1 MPRFLQGYRA
11 QSFPSPAIRSEV
23 FHWLCL
29 NSCYSKRFWLDLK
42 ILLQV
47 LMNEKNIDDLVLFL
61 LSTFPSTRMR
71 ACVKVAMPSRQGV
84 IDSSNVC
91 FPLSPP
97 TRLAVFR
104 GKSGMEG
111 FQTHFAIKLKTTA
124 IFSRRLTAQQQQ
136 TR

>member
-11 QSFPSPAIRSEV
+11 QRFPSPAICSEV

-42 ILLQV
+42 ILL
-47 LMNEKNIDDLVLFL
+47 LMSEKNIDDLVFSL
-61 LSTFPSTRMR
+61 LSTFPSKRMHT
-71 ACVKVAMPSRQGV
+71 CVKVAMPSQKGI

-91 FPLSPP
+91 FPLSSP